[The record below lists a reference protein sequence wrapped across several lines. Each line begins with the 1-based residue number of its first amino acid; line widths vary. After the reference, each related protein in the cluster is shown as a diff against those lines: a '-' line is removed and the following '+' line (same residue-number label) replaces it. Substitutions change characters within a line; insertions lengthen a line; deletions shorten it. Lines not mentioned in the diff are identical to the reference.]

1 MIPTVSVVSSS
12 SYLPYKSMSP
22 CLVQLGIR
30 VAMTEEKS
38 FLVNSPNVVSLS
50 SRYNCHGQPPMLH
63 IKYCH
68 ALDSLILS
76 LLIDTAKL
84 FQ

>member
-12 SYLPYKSMSP
+12 SYLPYESMSP
-22 CLVQLGIR
+22 CLVQLGI
-30 VAMTEEKS
+30 AMTEEKS